1 MGSNCAHLVSYLFL
15 FCYESDFMLSLSDNN
30 QADVIEPFNS
40 KSRYLDDILNINTPY
55 IEQMVSPIYPTGL
68 QLNKAN
74 YFDKLAPLFDLDL
87 SKMNGK

>member
-1 MGSNCAHLVSYLFL
+1 MGSNCPPLVAYLFL
-15 FCYESDFMLSLSDNN
+15 FGYESDFMLSLSDNN

-55 IEQMVSPIYPTGL
+55 IEQMVSQIYPTGL

-74 YFDKLAPLFDLDL
+74 YFDK
-87 SKMNGK
+87 